1 MLCSAARPVGDN
13 NSITGG
19 KTMSVGKEFKVGWPA
34 VLAAFVGI
42 LTGAQGLIYAALP
55 QFMPALEEEF
65 GWSRTAISGGATL
78 FMLTMFVTVPFAGAY
93 CDRHGV
99 RRTLFPSIVFGAI
112 CIGAMSLIQSQIWTY
127 FVGLMIIAVV
137 GAATNAVIYSRALV
151 TWFDKSRGLAFGI
164 MMTGAGFTQALVAP
178 GVATL
183 VEAYGW
189 RTAWIGLGA
198 LGMLALPVC
207 FWLLHERRAPASSA
221 ASVAAQSGL
230 SLAEAAR
237 TRQFWAILAGTILLV
252 GSVAGVA
259 FHLRVMLSDTGMPAV
274 MAASMAGLVGVG
286 TIVSRLGA
294 GFLVDRF
301 HGPFVAAGVFALA
314 GIGCATLYLFGVQS
328 AVISAVLVGV
338 ALGGEA
344 ELLGYLASRYFGLKS
359 YSTIYG
365 ICYSSLALGAGA
377 SPMLYGYIHD
387 QTGDYQLAL
396 LIGVFGTI
404 GAVLLYGTLGKY
416 RFEPKE
422 IGAEG

>member
-1 MLCSAARPVGDN
+1 
-13 NSITGG
+13 
-19 KTMSVGKEFKVGWPA
+19 MSGVKEFKAAWPV

-42 LTGAQGLIYAALP
+42 LTGAQGLIYASLP

-78 FMLTMFVTVPFAGAY
+78 FMLTMFITVPLAGAY
-93 CDRHGV
+93 CDRNGA
-99 RRTLFPSIVFGAI
+99 RRTLFPSIFLGAV
-112 CIGAMSLIQSQIWTY
+112 CIAGMSLIQPQIWT
-127 FVGLMIIAVV
+127 FFLGLVIVAVA
-137 GAATNAVIYSRALV
+137 GAATNAVIYSRALA
-151 TWFDKSRGLAFGI
+151 TWFDEARGLAFGI
-164 MMTGAGFTQALVAP
+164 MMTGAGFAQAIVAP
-178 GVATL
+178 GVASV

-189 RTAWIGLGA
+189 RAAWLALGA
-198 LGMLALPVC
+198 LGMLALPIC
-207 FWLLHERRAPASSA
+207 YWLLHERQATVSSA
-221 ASVAAQSGL
+221 APAAILTGL
-230 SLAEAAR
+230 TLTEAMR
-237 TRQFWAILAGTILLV
+237 TRQFWAILGGTVLLV

-259 FHLRVMLSDTGMPAV
+259 FHLRVMLSDAGLPPV
-274 MAASMAGLVGVG
+274 MAASMAGLVGIG

-301 HGPFVAAGVFALA
+301 HGPYVAAGVFALA
-314 GIGCATLYLFGVQS
+314 GVGCATLYLFGVQS
-328 AVISAVLVGV
+328 AVISAVLIGV

-365 ICYSSLALGAGA
+365 ICYSSLALGAGT
-377 SPMLYGYIHD
+377 SPLLYGYIHD

-404 GAVLLYGTLGKY
+404 AAVLLYGTLGKY

-422 IGAEG
+422 VGAKA